1 MNHSADIDHKDF
13 IKIYRVC
20 TKEPFNF
27 LTIDTTKYNKFIKN
41 IDETLE
47 NMTVK
52 DQLKILDNKIRQNK
66 ADYDLYRKNAKIS
79 ALSSGRLDKY
89 EYLTG
94 EDLGYRPDPVQK
106 AKFEYSPLGQVFNK
120 GLDSNERQEGLLN
133 RLKNIEDKTDNQLRA
148 IEGQKDNQLDLVE
161 NQKTK
166 QSDPIGKIKFS
177 DEKLNKLVGDVIKKT
192 KKYENEDLE
201 YTVAK
206 GDKYNVNIYK
216 NLEHFV
222 KKNNAW

>member
-148 IEGQKDNQLDLVE
+148 IEGQKDNQLALVE